1 MEIVRIRFP
10 QGPRPRACDARGF
23 DLEVGTACLVET
35 ERGVE
40 MGTVV
45 GATLAVAQF
54 DGGRDRL
61 PRVLRVATREDEEA
75 QARRAAG
82 EGEARDHCL
91 RRIEELGLA
100 MKLGP
105 VDRPLDGRR
114 IVFYFTAEGRIDFR
128 QLVRDLSQTFH
139 TRIELKQIGERE
151 DAGLRGGCG
160 PCGRTLCCSTF
171 LVKFDPISIKMAKS
185 QGLSLN
191 PSKISGMC
199 GRLMCCL
206 KYEYDPQDRSGGGKR
221 GCDGCSKE
229 PPSPPGRPESGPV
242 AG

>member
-1 MEIVRIRFP
+1 MEIVRIRFR
-10 QGPRPRACDARGF
+10 QGPRPRPCDARGF

-45 GATLAVAQF
+45 GATLVVPQF
-54 DGGRDRL
+54 DGSRDRL

-75 QARRAAG
+75 HARRVAG
-82 EGEARDHCL
+82 EDEARDHCL

-114 IVFYFTAEGRIDFR
+114 IVFYFTAEGRVDFR
-128 QLVRDLSQTFH
+128 HLVRDLSQSFH

-206 KYEYDPQDRSGGGKR
+206 KYEYDPQDRPGGARK
-221 GCDGCSKE
+221 GCNGCSKGGPPPPVPAE
-229 PPSPPGRPESGPV
+229 PGP
-242 AG
+242 AEG